1 MDPSTWGNQVAD
13 QCLQTKVTSILAS
26 RASSRHDRKCDAATS
41 LSDGVAITASHQLP
55 SGSPALEIKEKSIV
69 YLISSRKNQIYF
81 YGK

>member
-1 MDPSTWGNQVAD
+1 MV
-13 QCLQTKVTSILAS
+13 
-26 RASSRHDRKCDAATS
+26 
-41 LSDGVAITASHQLP
+41 LP